1 MISHEYASVL
11 ITLHELALFLSCSKL
26 YVLYIMIAITVSAS
40 RPFYVIACSVWAIL

>member
-26 YVLYIMIAITVSAS
+26 YVIYNDSYYCVRFA
-40 RPFYVIACSVWAIL
+40 PILCNCL